1 MLFAIFCTDKEDYL
15 DVRLDNRP
23 AHVEHLKSL
32 GDHLVFAG
40 PTLADDNA
48 TMNGSL
54 IVVDFNT
61 RAEAETFAMND
72 PYAKAKLFDSVVIR
86 PWKKVL
92 P

>member
-1 MLFAIFCTDKEDYL
+1 MLFAIFCTDKEDFL

-40 PTLADDNA
+40 PTLSDDNK

-54 IVVDFNT
+54 IVVDFET
-61 RAEAETFAMND
+61 RDEVETFAAND
-72 PYAKAKLFDSVVIR
+72 PYAKAKLFESVVIR
-86 PWKKVL
+86 PWNKVL